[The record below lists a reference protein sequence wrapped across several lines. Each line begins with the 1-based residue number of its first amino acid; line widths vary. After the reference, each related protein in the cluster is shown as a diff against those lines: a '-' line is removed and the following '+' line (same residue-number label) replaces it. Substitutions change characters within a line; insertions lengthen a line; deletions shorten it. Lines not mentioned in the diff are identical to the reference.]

1 MSETGKTKRSG
12 KRTATIIAAIIGGL
26 VVVLL
31 IVVVAIGSANSG
43 ADAQPTSTPTETVAE
58 PEPEPEKTPTPT
70 ATPTPTSAA
79 ATEGFAP
86 VDVTAQMQ
94 QAVGSVVTTATQV
107 EESRVEVET
116 TIADP
121 RTGPGSAEAQQAI
134 AVCEAALALG
144 VTKVSVF
151 EADGTTFV
159 VAGHPAY
166 GEACTEV

>member
-1 MSETGKTKRSG
+1 MPEAAQTKRSG

-26 VVVLL
+26 IVVFL
-31 IVVVAIGSANSG
+31 IVAVAIGSANSG
-43 ADAQPTSTPTETVAE
+43 AEPEPTSTTTEAEAE
-58 PEPEPEKTPTPT
+58 PEPEDTPVPTPTPTPTPT
-70 ATPTPTSAA
+70 AEAD
-79 ATEGFAP
+79 EFAP

-94 QAVGSVVTTATQV
+94 EAAGDVVTAATQI
-107 EESRVEVET
+107 EESRIEVET

-121 RTGPGSAEAQQAI
+121 RTGAGSAEAQRAI
-134 AVCEAALALG
+134 AVCEAALSLG